1 MRTLCLA
8 LLVSLTL
15 AGCHENG
22 KAPQGRVRIL
32 VTPDQLTLARF
43 DSAQVMVEAV
53 EASGDTIGRPFTFQ
67 PQDPTLVSMS
77 PQGLVRSLGPVG
89 STKVFIAETFD
100 DVYDTLYVSVGT
112 ALQSIRLSPADTA
125 IGLNGRIAYT
135 VIAHDAY
142 GVVTGVPFTLSFSPD
157 SGYLTDSADRVVKAT
172 GHAAE
177 VVVTVQSGTTI
188 GKAGVTVADT
198 LTAGRL
204 PASGH
209 PRWVAI
215 DPAGR
220 GFVTRGSAQFVS
232 QYDAAARKPG
242 PSLVVP
248 SGVAA
253 AALDSAGSRLYVATS
268 TLVLGLDASTG
279 VAVDTVSSGSQPLG
293 VAVAPDGLT
302 LWVSAVGDVLL
313 VYDRVSGGLVK
324 TLNASTMTRFA
335 GSLAGDSLL
344 YGMTSGGV
352 IEINTVTDSLERS
365 FGGGGSLTDLAV
377 TADGK
382 TLFTSDAGKKRVTVW
397 SLTSG
402 TVVDSIPLAAAP
414 QGLALSS
421 DGAQLWVTVPSLG
434 EALVYDPATLGL
446 SKTVTLHGR
455 PMGVG
460 VGPTG
465 TVALV
470 ANDSGWVDVVPR

>member
-1 MRTLCLA
+1 MTRTVWGPVLIALA
-8 LLVSLTL
+8 LACSSNEKSPQRFVIMVSQKNLVLQRYDSS
-15 AGCHENG
+15 
-22 KAPQGRVRIL
+22 
-32 VTPDQLTLARF
+32 F
-43 DSAQVMVEAV
+43 DPAAV
-53 EASGDTIGRPFTFQ
+53 IDVQGDTVGRAVTFQ
-67 PQDPTLVSMS
+67 PQDPSFVSVS
-77 PQGLVRSLGPVG
+77 SQGMFRSLGPIG
-89 STKVFIAETFD
+89 SSLVLLHDATDGVF
-100 DVYDTLYVSVGT
+100 DTVFVTVGT
-112 ALQSIRLSPADTA
+112 TVTSIGLFPVDTA

-135 VIAHDAY
+135 VVAHDAY
-142 GVVTGVPFTLSFSPD
+142 GAVTGVPFTLSFNPD
-157 SGYLTDSADRVVKAT
+157 SGYLTDSAEHVVKAT

-177 VVVTVQSGTTI
+177 VVVTVQSGAAI
-188 GKAGVTVADT
+188 GKAGVTVTDT

-204 PASGH
+204 PAPGH
-209 PRWVAI
+209 PRWVVI

-232 QYDAAARKPG
+232 QYDAATRKPG

-248 SGVAA
+248 SGITAA
-253 AALDSAGSRLYVATS
+253 AVDSAGSRLYVVTS

-279 VAVDTVSSGSQPLG
+279 VAVDTAPSGSQPLG
-293 VAVAPDGLT
+293 VAVAPNGLT
-302 LWVSAVGDVLL
+302 LWVSVVGDVLL
-313 VYDRVSGGLVK
+313 VYDRVSRGLVK
-324 TLNASTMTRFA
+324 TLSASTMTRFA
-335 GSLAGDSLL
+335 GSPAGDSLL
-344 YGMTSGGV
+344 YGMTGGAV
-352 IEINTVTDSLERS
+352 IEINTITDSLRRT

-382 TLFTSDAGKKRVTVW
+382 TLFTSDAGKKQVTVW
-397 SLTSG
+397 SLASG
-402 TVVDSIPLAAAP
+402 AVVDSIPLAASP

-421 DGAQLWVTVPSLG
+421 DGTQLWVTVPSLG